1 MSGSTA
7 KKVLVDRYDR
17 SQVRGFVQAQS
28 LNQGAEIELLS
39 ADGSVV
45 RLPVAQVKTV
55 SFVREFEGPSI
66 WEERR
71 EFLARPKAPGL
82 WVELRFR
89 DGSRMEG
96 VIPNDLLVLE
106 GAGVMLTPPDP
117 AGNTQRVF
125 APRQSLTA
133 AAVLGVVG
141 AARHRARKAREA
153 EGQIRLFGED

>member
-1 MSGSTA
+1 M
-7 KKVLVDRYDR
+7 LVDRYDR

-28 LNQGAEIELLS
+28 LHQGAEIELLS
-39 ADGSVV
+39 ADGAVL
-45 RLPVAQVKTV
+45 RLPAAQVKTV
-55 SFVREFEGPSI
+55 SFVREFDGPSI
-66 WEERR
+66 WEERC

-89 DGSRMEG
+89 DGSRLEG

-125 APRQSLTA
+125 APRQSLAA

-141 AARHRARKAREA
+141 AARRRARKPAEA
-153 EGQIRLFGED
+153 AGQIRLFGED

>member
-17 SQVRGFVQAQS
+17 SQVSGFVQAQS
-28 LNQGAEIELLS
+28 LNQGADIELLS

-45 RLPVAQVKTV
+45 RVPVAQVKTV

-89 DGSRMEG
+89 DGSRLEG

-125 APRQSLTA
+125 APRQSLVA

-141 AARHRARKAREA
+141 VARRRARKPPEA
-153 EGQIRLFGED
+153 AGQIRLFGED

>member
-39 ADGSVV
+39 ADGAVL
-45 RLPVAQVKTV
+45 RLPAGQVKTV
-55 SFVREFEGPSI
+55 SFVREFDGPSI
-66 WEERR
+66 WEERC

-89 DGSRMEG
+89 DGSRLEG

-125 APRQSLTA
+125 APRQSLAA

-141 AARHRARKAREA
+141 AARRRTRKPPEA
-153 EGQIRLFGED
+153 AGQIRLFGED

>member
-17 SQVRGFVQAQS
+17 SQVSGFVQAHS
-28 LNQGAEIELLS
+28 LSEGNDVELLS

-45 RLPVAQVKTV
+45 RVPVEQVKTV
-55 SFVREFEGPSI
+55 SFVREFDGPSI
-66 WEERR
+66 WAERR

-89 DGSRMEG
+89 DGSRLEG
-96 VIPNDLLVLE
+96 VIPNDLLALE

-125 APRQSLTA
+125 APRQSLAA

-141 AARHRARKAREA
+141 AARRRARKQPEA
-153 EGQIRLFGED
+153 TGQITLFGEG

>member
-1 MSGSTA
+1 M
-7 KKVLVDRYDR
+7 LVDRYDR

-28 LNQGAEIELLS
+28 LNQGGEVELLS
-39 ADGSVV
+39 ADGAVV
-45 RLPVAQVKTV
+45 RLPAAQVKTI

-66 WEERR
+66 WAERR

-89 DGSRMEG
+89 DGSRLEG
-96 VIPNDLLVLE
+96 VIPNDLLLLE
-106 GAGVMLTPPDP
+106 GSGVMLTPPDP

-125 APRQSLTA
+125 APRQSLAA

-141 AARHRARKAREA
+141 GGRRRAPKTRAAA
-153 EGQIRLFGED
+153 GQITLFGED

>member
-17 SQVRGFVQAQS
+17 SRIRGFVQAQT
-28 LNQGAEIELLS
+28 LMQGGELELLS
-39 ADGSVV
+39 AEGTVM
-45 RLPVAQVKTV
+45 RLPGGQVKSV
-55 SFVREFEGPSI
+55 SFVREFDGPSI

-89 DGSRMEG
+89 DGSRLEG
-96 VIPNDLLVLE
+96 VIPNDLLLLD
-106 GAGVMLTPPDP
+106 GSGVMVTPPDT

-125 APRQSLTA
+125 APRQSLA
-133 AAVLGVVG
+133 GAVVLGVVG
-141 AARHRARKAREA
+141 VARRRTRKPGAA
-153 EGQIRLFGED
+153 EGQITLFAED